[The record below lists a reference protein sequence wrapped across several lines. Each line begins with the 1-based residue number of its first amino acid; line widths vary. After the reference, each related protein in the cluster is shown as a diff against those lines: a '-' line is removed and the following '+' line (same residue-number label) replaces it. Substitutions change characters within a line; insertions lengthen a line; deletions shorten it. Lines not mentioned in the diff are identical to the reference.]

1 MAWINVR
8 MAQGKIFDRL
18 PPTLCALSV
27 HWATVD
33 GTHFVYHRGIQEG
46 TSAAVSSNPWGLR
59 PGGSCLLCP
68 IGKLALLSRYFIC
81 FPRLFT
87 PGSQNVFG
95 GTN

>member
-46 TSAAVSSNPWGLR
+46 TSAAVSSNP
-59 PGGSCLLCP
+59 
-68 IGKLALLSRYFIC
+68 
-81 FPRLFT
+81 
-87 PGSQNVFG
+87 
-95 GTN
+95 